1 MLMRTLLVSGLALFA
16 MFFGAGNLILP
27 TMIGVNA
34 GEAAWMAALGFLIT
48 GVALPAASMI
58 AYSAKRSDEP
68 HIGGRIG
75 RHLGPLLILLVFLS
89 CGMLYGIPRVAAV
102 SFEMSVVP
110 VLGAGSNIPLAQA
123 LFLAGFFAV
132 AFMAALRPSA
142 LVTRIGLGLT
152 PVLMLLLIVLI
163 IGAFQTDPVGHAATP
178 EFAAAP
184 VATGVIQGYFTMDA
198 IAAIVFGGV
207 IYSVMEADGR
217 HGVALRRG
225 MAAAAGVAALML
237 ALVYLGLVRVGM
249 VGAGD
254 NGAAVLSNVAK
265 YLFGSNGQFV
275 FGLIVS
281 LACLTTVLGLLGAS
295 TQYFHRMIPQVS
307 ARAWLVIHVLV
318 AFSLANLGLAK
329 ILAVVAPLNQL
340 LYPVAICLVLVA
352 LLEMMIRR
360 KLMWAYYLPA
370 WVSVLLAIP
379 QALHSTGLDVFS
391 GLGTFL
397 EYFPLGSYQVAWLMP
412 ALVALGVG
420 LVVDFF
426 NAPPVLHD
434 DPVDLTDNLSTAM

>member
-1 MLMRTLLVSGLALFA
+1 MRTLLVSGLALFA

-34 GEAAWMAALGFLIT
+34 GEAAWVAAFGFLIT
-48 GVALPAASMI
+48 GVALPALSMI
-58 AYSAKRSDEP
+58 AYSTKRAGEP

-75 RHLGPLLILLVFLS
+75 RHLGPLLVLLVFLS

-102 SFEMSVVP
+102 SFEMSVAP
-110 VLGAGSNIPLAQA
+110 VLGEGANVVLAQA
-123 LFLAGFFAV
+123 LFLAVFFAI
-132 AFMAALRPSA
+132 AFLAVLRPNQ
-142 LVTRIGLGLT
+142 LVNRIGLGLT
-152 PVLMLLLIVLI
+152 PVLMLLLVALI
-163 IGAFQTDPVGHAATP
+163 IGAFQVAPAGHPVTAD
-178 EFAAAP
+178 FQAAP

-207 IYSVMEADGR
+207 IYSAMEADGR
-217 HGVALRRG
+217 HGASLRRG
-225 MAAAAGVAALML
+225 MAGAAAVAAGML

-265 YLFGSNGQFV
+265 QLFGSNGQLV

-295 TQYFHRMIPQVS
+295 TQYFHRIFPQVS
-307 ARAWLVIHVLV
+307 TRVWLVVHVLV
-318 AFSLANLGLAK
+318 AFALANLGLTK

-352 LLEMMIRR
+352 LLEMGLGR
-360 KLMWAYYLPA
+360 KLTWAYYLPA
-370 WVSVLLAIP
+370 WVSAVLAVLE
-379 QALHSTGLDVFS
+379 ALNSTGLAVFAP
-391 GLGTFL
+391 LRTFL
-397 EYFPLGSYQVAWLMP
+397 NFFPLGAYQVAWLVP
-412 ALVALGVG
+412 ALVALVVG
-420 LVVDFF
+420 LVLDFRS
-426 NAPPVLHD
+426 NPEVLADEPVRLND
-434 DPVDLTDNLSTAM
+434 DLTTPVSA